1 MTRISEHEYATI
13 LRNQSRPQ
21 KAATTLPCPTE
32 AQEQAALME
41 WAHLSATRLP
51 GVELLFHIPNGELR
65 DKATAVRLKAQGVSA
80 GVPDLCLP
88 VARGGYHGLWLELKR
103 ADHSNHPSAL
113 QHAWMAR
120 LECEGYRVHVCYGAA
135 AAIDAIEKYLEMP

>member
-1 MTRISEHEYATI
+1 MNVTETEFARI
-13 LRNQSRPQ
+13 LRNQARPQ
-21 KAATTLPCPTE
+21 KAATTLPAPTE

-41 WAHLSATRLP
+41 WAHLSAARLP

-65 DKATAVRLKAQGVSA
+65 DKGTAVRLKQQGVSA
-80 GVPDLCLP
+80 GVPDLLLP

-113 QHAWMAR
+113 QHAWIAR
-120 LECEGYRVHVCYGAA
+120 LECEGYRCVVAYGAN
-135 AAIDAIEKYLEMP
+135 AAIDAIENYLRMSA